1 MERYVRYFR
10 HFVQGLATDWIGAA
24 GIVLT
29 TTAFVLFVFMELLR
43 LTGAVTNAYVGLVS
57 YMALPALFILGLVLI
72 PIGWFRYRRRTGRST
87 RELLEKRFA
96 PDLLAPRL
104 TGSRLV
110 SIISVLTLVNV
121 LFLGVGG
128 ARMLHFMD
136 TPVFCGTACH
146 SVMNPEWSVYQASPH
161 SRVAC
166 VECHVGE
173 GVDALIDAKLN
184 GLWQVISASF
194 NLYERPIPTPVRNL
208 RPARETCERCHWP
221 EKFYGERI
229 ATFPRFGMDSLS
241 SPSYTTLSLKVGSAT
256 GERRGEI
263 HWHIGPHNQV
273 RYTSLEDQREV
284 MIWVESLRPDGTWHR
299 WTNRTLAA
307 GMAPA
312 GKDGGDQG
320 LGGAESLHGAGEDEA
335 RVMDCVDCH
344 NRATHIYEDPEEAV
358 DRKLASGEIDP
369 ALPYVKKVAFEAL
382 STRYPDS
389 LAAKAGIERVVQLT
403 YDRRIP
409 GGATADARSIES
421 LVTTLQAIYTRN
433 VHPQMRVWWNPYP
446 DHIGHRGGTGCFR
459 CHSPELVDEAG
470 ESIVDDCTLCHSILA
485 WDSPHAYAFLEE
497 PQEEDPER
505 EMHRWLR
512 GEFVGTPPAEGA
524 PGPLY
529 EPDPGG

>member
-1 MERYVRYFR
+1 MERYVRYAR

-29 TTAFVLFVFMELLR
+29 TTAFVLFLFMELLR

-57 YMALPALFILGLVLI
+57 YMALPALFMLGLTLI
-72 PIGWFRYRRRTGRST
+72 PIGWIRYRRRAGRST

-96 PDLLAPRL
+96 PDLLAPRI

-110 SIISVLTLVNV
+110 SIVSVLTLVNV

-184 GLWQVISASF
+184 GLWQVISATF

-208 RPARETCERCHWP
+208 RPARETCEHCHWP

-241 SPSYTTLSLKVGSAT
+241 SPSYTTLSLKIGSGT

-263 HWHIGPHNQV
+263 HWHIARQNQV
-273 RYTSLEDQREV
+273 RYRSLEDEREV

-299 WTNRTLAA
+299 WTNRTLATRTDL
-307 GMAPA
+307 GS
-312 GKDGGDQG
+312 GE
-320 LGGAESLHGAGEDEA
+320 GGAEGPVGAGDMEA

-344 NRATHIYEDPEEAV
+344 NRATHIYENPEEAV
-358 DRKLASGEIDP
+358 DRRLASGEIDP
-369 ALPYVKKVAFEAL
+369 SLPYVKKVAFEAL
-382 STRYPDS
+382 SARYPDS
-389 LAAKAGIERVVQLT
+389 LSAKAGVRREVQLT
-403 YDRRIP
+403 YAQRIP
-409 GGATADARSIES
+409 GGATADPRAIER
-421 LVTTLQAIYTRN
+421 LIATLQAIYTRN

-446 DHIGHRGGTGCFR
+446 DHLGHRGGTGCFR
-459 CHSPELVDEAG
+459 CHSPDLVDEAG
-470 ESIVDDCTLCHSILA
+470 ESIVDHCTLCHSILA
-485 WDSPHAYAFLEE
+485 WDSPSAYAFLEE
-497 PQEEDPER
+497 PDEEDPER

-512 GEFVGTPPAEGA
+512 GEFVGTAPTEGDRE
-524 PGPLY
+524 PLHKA
-529 EPDPGG
+529 DPGG

>member
-1 MERYVRYFR
+1 MVERYVRYFR

-43 LTGAVTNAYVGLVS
+43 LVGAVTNAYVGLVT
-57 YMALPALFILGLVLI
+57 YMALPALFILGLILI
-72 PIGWFRYRRRTGRST
+72 PIGWARYRRRTGRST
-87 RELLEKRFA
+87 RELLEQRFA
-96 PDLLAPRL
+96 VDLLAPRL

-173 GVDALIDAKLN
+173 GVDALVDAKLN

-194 NLYERPIPTPVRNL
+194 NLYERPIPTPVHNL
-208 RPARETCERCHWP
+208 RPARETCEHCHWP
-221 EKFYGERI
+221 EKFYGERM
-229 ATFPRFGMDSLS
+229 ATFARYSLDSVA
-241 SPSYTTLSLKVGSAT
+241 SPSYTTLSLKIGSGS

-263 HWHIGPHNQV
+263 HWHIAAHNQV
-273 RYTSLEDQREV
+273 RYTSVEDQRED
-284 MIWVESLRPDGTWHR
+284 MIWVESLRPDGSWHR

-307 GMAPA
+307 GMVSATEE
-312 GKDGGDQG
+312 
-320 LGGAESLHGAGEDEA
+320 AEAERAHDASEEEA

-344 NRATHIYEDPEEAV
+344 NRATHIYENPEEAV
-358 DRKLASGEIDP
+358 DHRLATGEIDP
-369 ALPYVKKVAFEAL
+369 SLPYVKKVAFETL
-382 STRYPDS
+382 SARYSDS
-389 LAAKAGIERVVQLT
+389 LTAKAGIDRVVRLT
-403 YDRRIP
+403 YAQRIP
-409 GGATADARSIES
+409 GGATADARSIER
-421 LVTTLQAIYTRN
+421 LVATLQEVYTRN

-446 DHIGHRGGTGCFR
+446 DHIGHQGGGGCFR
-459 CHSPELVDEAG
+459 CHSSDLVDEAG

-485 WDSPHAYAFLEE
+485 WDSPRAYAFLE
-497 PQEEDPER
+497 PPDEEDPER

-512 GEFVGTPPAEGA
+512 GEFVGTGETGRKPEAER
-524 PGPLY
+524 
-529 EPDPGG
+529 